1 MGTSNI
7 HRGYND
13 HMLFAAMTTQNKI
26 AGVTVSKCLKRRKKK
41 RQPKICKNIHQK
53 WTYAIPLEIIYL
65 TPLSSWNPYDLEYH
79 GEYKRGNTVT
89 ANGRRGSCQDGKNQE
104 YNGTN
109 SKVYY
114 ITPDEFFTGGQVGK
128 AKADTARK
136 AVCILDKTMVSR
148 KVRASGTHVFL
159 PYIKDVGIMRQR
171 YPIFPVHGEGSSIWK
186 EVNALREFVTDQ
198 QKWGFMKW
206 TYESIKPTSLL
217 KNTQMEM
224 GLSNHVSVSKHTD
237 TVELSAA
244 EISQCKDGQDVYK
257 TSSSSNGHEHILRVR
272 YNRATKKF
280 MYRHCD
286 GKNICWDRHNRVF
299 TVINN

>member
-13 HMLFAAMTTQNKI
+13 HMFFAAMTTQDKI
-26 AGVTVSKCLKRRKKK
+26 AGVTVSKCLKRRKQK

-53 WTYAIPLEIIYL
+53 WTYAIPPEIIYL

-79 GEYKRGNTVT
+79 GEYKRGNPVT
-89 ANGRRGSCQDGKNQE
+89 ANGRRGSCQDGTNQE

-109 SKVYY
+109 SQVYY
-114 ITPDEFFTGGQVGK
+114 ITPDEFFTGRQVGK
-128 AKADTARK
+128 ARADTARK
-136 AVCILDKTMVSR
+136 AVCVLDKTMVSR

-186 EVNALREFVTDQ
+186 EVNALREFVMDQ

-206 TYESIKPTSLL
+206 TYENIKPT
-217 KNTQMEM
+217 
-224 GLSNHVSVSKHTD
+224 G
-237 TVELSAA
+237 
-244 EISQCKDGQDVYK
+244 
-257 TSSSSNGHEHILRVR
+257 
-272 YNRATKKF
+272 
-280 MYRHCD
+280 
-286 GKNICWDRHNRVF
+286 
-299 TVINN
+299 